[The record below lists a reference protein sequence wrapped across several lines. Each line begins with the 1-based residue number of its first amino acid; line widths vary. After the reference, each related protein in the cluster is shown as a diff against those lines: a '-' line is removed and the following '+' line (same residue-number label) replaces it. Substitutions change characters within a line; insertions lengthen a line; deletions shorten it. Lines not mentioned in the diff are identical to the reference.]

1 MSQRIW
7 KASRKGQPRRNYK
20 ATNNRYG
27 ISVWS
32 LSDWAFCS
40 LRIPLGFVS
49 VQATDKNLSDLLLST
64 FKRFELTPRS
74 KPRSTL
80 FQILK
85 AAKNK
90 VCALKWI
97 KNKFNI
103 FLNFA
108 GNSSMVVNFK
118 QSWFSCLL
126 TFLEQNYGCKDA
138 AQAQQ

>member
-1 MSQRIW
+1 MAFQFDLYLTERFAVSEFHLVLFLFRQPTKTSQICCCLHL
-7 KASRKGQPRRNYK
+7 KGLNSLLAPNL
-20 ATNNRYG
+20 ATTLP
-27 ISVWS
+27 S
-32 LSDWAFCS
+32 
-40 LRIPLGFVS
+40 
-49 VQATDKNLSDLLLST
+49 
-64 FKRFELTPRS
+64 
-74 KPRSTL
+74 STL

-90 VCALKWI
+90 VCALIWI